1 MSDEQKIQDEAL
13 QNEDLQPEV
22 AIETEAS
29 AEPAAA
35 GTSAAE
41 VQLAAAQQ
49 EIADLKEQVLR
60 IQAEMQNVRRRA
72 ELDVEKA
79 HKFGLEKF
87 ANEMVAVVDN
97 LERGLAAAP
106 EEDATKAIREGIEMT
121 LNGFLSAL
129 AKFNVDVVDPVGHPF
144 NPEHHQAMTMIE
156 SADAEPN
163 SVLAVMQKGYVM
175 NGRLLRP
182 AMVVVSKAAPAIDEN
197 A

>member
-29 AEPAAA
+29 AESAAA